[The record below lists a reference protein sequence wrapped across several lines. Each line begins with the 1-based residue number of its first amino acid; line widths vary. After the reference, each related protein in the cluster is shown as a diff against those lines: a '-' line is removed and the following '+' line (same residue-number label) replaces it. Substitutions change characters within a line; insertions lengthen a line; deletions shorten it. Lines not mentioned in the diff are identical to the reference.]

1 MKITFKITFFVN
13 SFSVELR
20 GLHQNHVLSLDVG
33 GLKRQ
38 RGFRGRSR
46 EADVGSSKK
55 LQSFEYGR
63 CELCKADNECEL
75 PGQYPALCVEGQL
88 QCKACHRAGRVCE
101 AQLVDVFTT
110 KHRS

>member
-1 MKITFKITFFVN
+1 
-13 SFSVELR
+13 
-20 GLHQNHVLSLDVG
+20 
-33 GLKRQ
+33 
-38 RGFRGRSR
+38 
-46 EADVGSSKK
+46 
-55 LQSFEYGR
+55 
-63 CELCKADNECEL
+63 L